1 MLCSFGGELRS
12 QDFSDAI
19 RAGANACLQA
29 TMAGDYEK
37 LVTYTHPA
45 VMELLDN
52 VAGGKGKGIDFI
64 KEQMKSLTDEGVRFD
79 SGSVGDPT
87 PHVVAGEELMAVIPT
102 VLYMSVEEMHLRQ
115 ESYMIAISGDSGKS
129 WTFVNGSDN
138 IEMMIAMLFPNW
150 NDALE
155 LPEKKSPEIIGLDDE
170 EPEVEMEGGEG
181 AE

>member
-1 MLCSFGGELRS
+1 
-12 QDFSDAI
+12 
-19 RAGANACLQA
+19 
-29 TMAGDYEK
+29 
-37 LVTYTHPA
+37 
-45 VMELLDN
+45 
-52 VAGGKGKGIDFI
+52 
-64 KEQMKSLTDEGVRFD
+64 MKSLTDEGVRFD
-79 SGSVGDPT
+79 SGFVGDPT

-115 ESYMIAISGDSGKS
+115 ESYMIAISGNGGKS